1 MMITTVVITL
11 SSVHGLAAGVR
22 DGFLTWAGIFI
33 LVAGCGIIVKYIAA
47 RGKYRESRDRT

>member
-1 MMITTVVITL
+1 MITTVVITL